1 MYEIEKPSA
10 RIAAA
15 MARNECPSRCIS
27 TMQSIAASRPEQFDQ
42 LALGA
47 DAPAEGNDTA
57 EVSVPAAEHG
67 IRKDS
72 HNRRYTRPQMKRP
85 TSSASMLSEQG
96 LKQEK
101 IHA

>member
-42 LALGA
+42 LSLG
-47 DAPAEGNDTA
+47 DAASPAEGNDTA
-57 EVSVPAAEHG
+57 EGICSGRRARHKGKTGITVDTRASVP
-67 IRKDS
+67 I
-72 HNRRYTRPQMKRP
+72 
-85 TSSASMLSEQG
+85 
-96 LKQEK
+96 
-101 IHA
+101 